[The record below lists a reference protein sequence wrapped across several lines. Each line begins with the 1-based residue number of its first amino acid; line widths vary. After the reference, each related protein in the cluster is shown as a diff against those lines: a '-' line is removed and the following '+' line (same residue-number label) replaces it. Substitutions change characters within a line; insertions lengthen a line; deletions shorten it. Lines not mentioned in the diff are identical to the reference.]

1 MILAYRIFHLLYL
14 SNYIS
19 FRAWADRGI
28 TMRKQPIQKEPEG
41 AFSKRR
47 ILSNAEQSFF
57 KLLKDSLPEYEI
69 FSKIR
74 LIDVIQN
81 HAYKD
86 GNRIIKKHIDFV
98 VMDHSS
104 LMAVAAIELD
114 DSSDIRGLRFTS
126 SPAPFDFSRL
136 RRNEVLGNND
146 NTHFSLPPSMKRIL
160 TAKVSAIPY
169 PSSSCN
175 DDVEPENDSSR
186 RKSGCAPAVVICA
199 LVLSSTAFLLH
210 HFS

>member
-1 MILAYRIFHLLYL
+1 
-14 SNYIS
+14 
-19 FRAWADRGI
+19 
-28 TMRKQPIQKEPEG
+28 MRKQPIQKEPEG

-114 DSSDIRGLRFTS
+114 DSSHRNDENKCHDDVKDFYLGAAGIPIVRISTKEINHL
-126 SPAPFDFSRL
+126 SPIEL
-136 RRNEVLGNND
+136 K
-146 NTHFSLPPSMKRIL
+146 KRIL